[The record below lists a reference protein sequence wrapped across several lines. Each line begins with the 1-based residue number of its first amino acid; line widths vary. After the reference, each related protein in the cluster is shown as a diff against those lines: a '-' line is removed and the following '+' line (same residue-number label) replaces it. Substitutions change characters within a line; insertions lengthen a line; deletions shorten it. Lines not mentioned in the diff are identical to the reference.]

1 MRRIY
6 LFSVICYIFLAKS
19 TLLLAQQAT
28 FREYTKTYK
37 TYPFSDPNPIPKPA
51 TLIYPYFR
59 FDGYTDKP
67 VNKEWKIVELEN
79 EYIKLTILPEI
90 GGKIWAAY
98 DKASGKSFFYDNQ
111 VVKFRDIAMRGP
123 WTSGGLEANYGI
135 IGHTPAVATPV
146 DYLVRKNEDGSVS
159 CFIGTLDLLTQTTWC
174 QEINVAPDKAYFTTR
189 SFWYNS
195 SPLEQPYY
203 SWMNAGIKAAGNL
216 QFIYPGTHYLG
227 HEGQYE
233 KWPVD
238 EQGRDLSFYENNN
251 FGTYKSYHVFGKYTD
266 FFGGYWHDEDFGM
279 GRYST
284 QDDKAGK
291 KIWIWGLSREGMI
304 WDKILTDTDGQYVE
318 VQSGRL
324 YNQAAPASSFTPFKN
339 IDFSPYA
346 SEGWKEYWFPVKG
359 TKGFVKAN
367 TYGALNLKKENNSL
381 KIYFSPLQTI
391 SDTLKIIDNGKVIY
405 SKVLSLKPLQ
415 LFSDS
420 MAFTVNDKNLVASL
434 GGNKLVYSANPQ
446 TDVLQ
451 RPMDFPKEF
460 DWQSGYGLYIQGKE
474 LARHKQYGQA
484 LTKLQASL
492 QKEPYYGPALVE
504 VAQLLYRNRQYQEAL
519 TYAKQALSL
528 NTYDPAANYLYGL
541 ANLALQKVIDA
552 KDGFDLAALSTEYR
566 APAYTQLSKLYF
578 TEKNYIQA
586 AEYAHKSLEYN
597 RNNLEAYQLLAV
609 IQRLENKPK
618 EANAYLN
625 ELAKIAPLNHFM
637 RVEQYFLNKT
647 EENKKQFTS
656 LIRTELP
663 HETYM
668 ELALWY
674 YHQKL
679 FSESIAVLELAPVN
693 PETLYWQAFLHN
705 KLTNQASGNGLVKK
719 ANSLSPAMNFP
730 YRSESA
736 DVLEWV
742 LSQENNWKPTYYLS
756 LIHWNRQDTVK
767 AKELLMACGTAPDFA
782 PFYLT
787 RAEFFAK
794 NNPSQALS
802 DFQKAEKLDSKN
814 WRTGLLFSQ
823 FYAEQK
829 NYTKAQQYAKRYY
842 QLFPESYILG
852 SQYAKTLLLTGDYKA
867 SLAILNKLNILP
879 YEGATEGRSLY
890 REANLMLA
898 TKALSSGNAQEAIKF
913 ITQSREWKETLGAG
927 KPYPEDIDERM
938 EDYMEALSHEKMGQI
953 DKAKALY
960 SKIVAFTKKGAPA
973 NKVFTAF
980 ALQNLGKKTEA
991 LNLLEEWV
999 QQSPDNKLAKW
1010 CYAQFK
1016 GENPK
1021 VPAEI
1026 AENDNLRLLVAFCKS
1041 LEKV

>member
-1 MRRIY
+1 MRKIY
-6 LFSVICYIFLAKS
+6 LFSIIYYLLLTYS
-19 TLLLAQQAT
+19 PPLLAQNAS
-28 FREYTKTYK
+28 FREYTKAYK
-37 TYPFSDPNPIPKPA
+37 TYPFSDPNPIPNPN

-67 VNKEWKIVELEN
+67 VNKEWKVVELEN

-98 DKASGKSFFYDNQ
+98 EKASGKSFFYDNQ

-146 DYLVRKNEDGSVS
+146 DYLVKKNEDGSVS

-174 QEINVAPDKAYFTTR
+174 QEINVAPDKAYFITR

-203 SWMNAGIKAAGNL
+203 SWMNAGLKAAGNL

-284 QDDKAGK
+284 HDDKAGK

-339 IDFSPYA
+339 IDFTPYA
-346 SEGWKEYWFPVKG
+346 SEDWKEYWFPVKG

-381 KIYFSPLQTI
+381 KVYFSPLQPI
-391 SDTLKIIDNGKVIY
+391 ADTLKIVDNQKVIY
-405 SKVLSLKPLQ
+405 TKVLTLKPLQ

-420 MAFTVNDKNLVASL
+420 IAFTGNERNLVSSL
-434 GGNKLVYSANPQ
+434 GGNKLVYAANPQ

-474 LARHKQYGQA
+474 LARHKQFGQA
-484 LTKLQASL
+484 MQKLQASL
-492 QKEPYYGPALVE
+492 QKEPHFGLALVE
-504 VAQLLYRNRQYQEAL
+504 VAQLLYRNMQYQEAL
-519 TYAKQALSL
+519 TYAKQALRL
-528 NTYDPAANYLYGL
+528 DTYDPAANYIYGL
-541 ANLALQKVIDA
+541 ANAALQNTTDA

-566 APAYTQLSKLYF
+566 PQAYTQLSKLYF
-578 TEKNYIQA
+578 TEKNYTQA
-586 AEYAHKSLEYN
+586 AEYARKSLEYTH
-597 RNNLEAYQLLAV
+597 NNLEAYQLLAV
-609 IQRLENKPK
+609 LHRLENKTK
-618 EANAYLN
+618 EATEYLD
-625 ELAKIAPLNHFM
+625 EISKIAPLNHFA
-637 RVEQYFLNKT
+637 RLERYWLTKT
-647 EENKKQFTS
+647 EENKKLFTS

-668 ELALWY
+668 ELAIWY
-674 YHQKL
+674 FHHGL
-679 FSESIAVLELAPVN
+679 FKESLAVLELAPSS
-693 PETLYWQAFLHN
+693 PEIVYWQAFLQH
-705 KLTNQASGNGLVKK
+705 KAGNQAAHELLKK
-719 ANSLSPAMNFP
+719 ANSLSPAMTFP
-730 YRSESA
+730 YRSETA
-736 DVLEWV
+736 DVLKWV
-742 LSQENNWKPTYYLS
+742 LSQDKSWKPNYYLG
-756 LIHWNRQDTVK
+756 LIHWNRQDTLR
-767 AKELLMACGTAPDFA
+767 AKELLMACGTAPEFA
-782 PFYLT
+782 PFYLA
-787 RAEFFAK
+787 RAELLGK
-794 NNPSQALS
+794 NNPNQALT
-802 DFQKAEKLDSKN
+802 DFQKAEKLDPKN
-814 WRTGLLFSQ
+814 WRIGLLLSQ
-823 FYAEQK
+823 FYAGQK

-842 QLFPESYILG
+842 QLFPENYILG

-867 SLAILNKLNILP
+867 SLGVLNKLNILP

-898 TKALSSGNAQEAIKF
+898 TQALRSGKAPEAIKF

-938 EDYMEALSHEKMGQI
+938 EDYMEALSYEKLGKP
-953 DKAKALY
+953 DKARALY
-960 SKIVAFTKKGAPA
+960 NKIVNFKKEGAAP
-973 NKVFTAF
+973 NKLFTAF
-980 ALQNLGKKTEA
+980 ALQHLGKQTEA
-991 LNLLEEWV
+991 RNLLEDWV
-999 QQSPDNKLAKW
+999 KQSPESTLAKW

-1016 GENPK
+1016 GENPP

-1026 AENDNLRLLVAFCKS
+1026 SANENLRLLVAFCES
-1041 LEKV
+1041 LKKV